1 MAVASLTDASSALML
16 FSVSAISSASA
27 AMFSSALAI
36 AVSVSAATCSS
47 SFFLSSVES
56 NVATQYSFLSAS
68 SSPSFFSEATMS
80 SIMPMI
86 FSKPT
91 FFPRRAST
99 RKSRRARRGPVPWAR
114 CRRLTARARRSA
126 PRTRTC
132 RRLALGAGSVFLNN
146 SRASSSL
153 RSLMTSARARSSSER
168 VLLRSSHSPVFVEQ
182 PFSSSARNCWSS
194 ARDSCVSARSF
205 CISTMATPSSPIRRV
220 LVSTDSV
227 QALISFVLAFTSS
240 SKVAMAFSSVSVAS
254 AKDLDMSSESCL
266 RMPVICPLWGAYS
279 PDWPPERNARIA
291 CLSSSSM
298 SAREVASLFKRCAR
312 SVCSREPAM
321 PFSRAATAL
330 LMASMLA
337 SDSALNAAKV
347 AASFSLI
354 AVASATASLASARS
368 TCACFSASSSCAFCS
383 WELSM
388 SDVSCGALVWAAL
401 MAPVSSPPDVLQ

>member
-1 MAVASLTDASSALML
+1 MLASRL
-16 FSVSAISSASA
+16 AISSFRV
-27 AMFSSALAI
+27 AMP
-36 AVSVSAATCSS
+36 VSAASMAVWVSSTVCSS
-47 SFFLSSVES
+47 SFFLSSVLS
-56 NVATQYSFLSAS
+56 NCFSQYSFLES
-68 SSPSFFSEATMS
+68 SSTCSFLSTSTIS
-80 SIMPMI
+80 SIMLTTLLK
-86 FSKPT
+86 ST
-91 FFPRRAST
+91 FFPVSAIASKSSCAWLPREWSPRAF
-99 RKSRRARRGPVPWAR
+99 AMAP
-114 CRRLTARARRSA
+114 SA
-126 PRTRTC
+126 PWRSLSP
-132 RRLALGAGSVFLNN
+132 LATWTKLAPSEDGRVFLKR